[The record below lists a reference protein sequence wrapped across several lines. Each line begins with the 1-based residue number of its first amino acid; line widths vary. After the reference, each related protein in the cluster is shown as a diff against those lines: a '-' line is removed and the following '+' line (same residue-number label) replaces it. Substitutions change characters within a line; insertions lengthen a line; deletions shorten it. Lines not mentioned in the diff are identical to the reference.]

1 LVYGD
6 SIDSIKSLETP
17 RFSCLDNGCL
27 DEYYEGMGSESLTT
41 NRKFDSQEQE
51 VYLSLWRT
59 YDRLKAIEDEL
70 FGEWQ
75 ITSQQ
80 YNVLRILQA
89 AAPDSVPTLQIS
101 NRLISR
107 APDITRMLDKLQQN
121 GWVRRVRTEEDRR
134 TVLVEIT
141 TEGLELLEKLQE
153 PVKSLHV
160 SQLGHL
166 SPTDRSTLCRLLQ
179 KTRKPHEPPSGQW

>member
-1 LVYGD
+1 
-6 SIDSIKSLETP
+6 
-17 RFSCLDNGCL
+17 
-27 DEYYEGMGSESLTT
+27 MGSESLTT

-70 FGEWQ
+70 FGKWQ

-107 APDITRMLDKLQQN
+107 APDITRMLDRRGPQN
-121 GWVRRVRTEEDRR
+121 GACRNHHRRPRIAGKTARTCQVSARFPVRAPESNRSRDAVPPAWESQKTPRTARR
-134 TVLVEIT
+134 TMVRDFRQAPVEIALACSKAYRVT
-141 TEGLELLEKLQE
+141 QNRVPQNQVLQNQ
-153 PVKSLHV
+153 V
-160 SQLGHL
+160 SN
-166 SPTDRSTLCRLLQ
+166 
-179 KTRKPHEPPSGQW
+179 

>member
-1 LVYGD
+1 M
-6 SIDSIKSLETP
+6 
-17 RFSCLDNGCL
+17 
-27 DEYYEGMGSESLTT
+27 DEYYRSMGSESLTT

-70 FGEWQ
+70 FGKWQ

-89 AAPDSVPTLQIS
+89 SAPDSVPTLQIS

-141 TEGLELLEKLQE
+141 TEGQELLEKLQE

-160 SQLGHL
+160 SQLGH
-166 SPTDRSTLCRLLQ
+166 
-179 KTRKPHEPPSGQW
+179 

>member
-27 DEYYEGMGSESLTT
+27 DEYYGEMGSESLTT

-134 TVLVEIT
+134 AVLVEIT

-179 KTRKPHEPPSGQW
+179 KTRKPHEPPGGQW

>member
-1 LVYGD
+1 LAYGD

-27 DEYYEGMGSESLTT
+27 DEYYGVMGSESLTT

-107 APDITRMLDKLQQN
+107 APDITR
-121 GWVRRVRTEEDRR
+121 RRARIAGKTARTCQVSARFPVRTPESNRSLD
-134 TVLVEIT
+134 TV
-141 TEGLELLEKLQE
+141 
-153 PVKSLHV
+153 
-160 SQLGHL
+160 
-166 SPTDRSTLCRLLQ
+166 PTASENQ
-179 KTRKPHEPPSGQW
+179 KTP